1 MERKKTQIFLQLI
14 RRTPGNTTATSC
26 RLALFTLP
34 KVIRQDMQQVSVYGS
49 PAMVMRLLHPARQP
63 DRIASIPPTGSGFQ
77 IHHSP
82 GSRLHGGQ
90 RRDPSAWQNALH
102 LVPHN
107 PGPEWET
114 RRVSFDEILPE
125 PEKAKMIRIGR
136 DPPVNHQPFLIRDLR
151 IIDHP

>member
-26 RLALFTLP
+26 CLALLTLP
-34 KVIRQDMQQVSVYGS
+34 KVIRQDMQQVSVCRS
-49 PAMVMRLLHPARQP
+49 PAMVMRLLRPARQP
-63 DRIASIPPTGSGFQ
+63 DRIASIPPTGSGSQ

-125 PEKAKMIRIGR
+125 PEKAKMIRIGLN
-136 DPPVNHQPFLIRDLR
+136 PLVNQQTFWIRNLR
-151 IIDHP
+151 VIYHP